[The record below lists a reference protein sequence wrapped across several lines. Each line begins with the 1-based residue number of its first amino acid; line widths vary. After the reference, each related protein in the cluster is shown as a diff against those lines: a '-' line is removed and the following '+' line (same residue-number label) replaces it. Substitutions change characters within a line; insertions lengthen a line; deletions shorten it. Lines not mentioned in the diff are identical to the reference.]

1 MPSGGEK
8 HEAKTKSSFR
18 IFCNLFIAFVG
29 AGILGLPFAFKEAGL
44 VEGCVI
50 MLAVGFISSK
60 AMILL
65 INCKEK
71 ILSSNDYHQL
81 SAKGSGSPTRL
92 PPEKRLASPF
102 KSLVKNVLIDKKQR
116 EEDVSSPLTSDDEK
130 SDESD
135 AIPPPLALYPKTI
148 MYGDV
153 GFYALGTLGKML
165 VEVALVIS
173 QAGFCCSYL
182 IYISETLSSLTPFS
196 RIQILLLAMP
206 LLMVMAL
213 IKDLHSMAVF
223 SFFAQFANLSA
234 FAVVFWFDFEHYGR
248 VKFEP
253 KSTSLS
259 SVPFFM
265 AVGIYCYEGAGMIL
279 SIEDSVAC
287 SHRAKFRR
295 LFVVTMVL
303 VTLLYVSFG
312 VAGFLSYG
320 LETSPIITT
329 NLPHGTGSS
338 VDFAIVVKLL
348 LCFALLFTYPVML
361 FPVVKL
367 VEANL
372 EERILV
378 LLLSLRLVRE
388 IESCMLS
395 RSLIR
400 VSVVLLT
407 NLVVVLIPNFAN
419 LMALVGASCCTLLA
433 FILPGIFHFQLFRN
447 SGIGRSQIW
456 FDVFLI
462 ILGIVGAS
470 LGTADALNRIRT
482 PLPTP
487 QPNSLDNFPA
497 SSSAESLA
505 SPSSP
510 AAVAAAAAV
519 ATSNAHISDTPAAT
533 DSFRSGLGVTSG
545 EGLTS
550 STATWILSLSR
561 SLTTNIPKV
570 IEDMFN
576 SKATN

>member
-1 MPSGGEK
+1 MSPSGEK
-8 HEAKTKSSFR
+8 DDTKTKSSFR

-71 ILSSNDYHQL
+71 ILSSDEFYNQ
-81 SAKGSGSPTRL
+81 SSKSGSPSRFS
-92 PPEKRLASPF
+92 PEKRSASPLKKV
-102 KSLVKNVLIDKKQR
+102 KSILVDNKKI
-116 EEDVSSPLTSDDEK
+116 EDAKQSLLPSDDE
-130 SDESD
+130 SDDSSS
-135 AIPPPLALYPKTI
+135 PRSTPLPKTI

-153 GFYALGTLGKML
+153 GYYALGTLGKML

-182 IYISETLSSLTPFS
+182 IYISETLSSLSIFS

-206 LLMVMAL
+206 LLMFMAL

-234 FAVVFWFDFEHYGR
+234 FAVVFWFDFEHYGK

-253 KSTSLS
+253 KSASLS

-279 SIEDSVAC
+279 SIEDSVAA
-287 SHRAKFRR
+287 SHRNKFRR
-295 LFVVTMVL
+295 LFVVTMIL

-312 VAGFLSYG
+312 VSGFLSYG

-372 EERILV
+372 EER
-378 LLLSLRLVRE
+378 LLTLLKSARLIRD
-388 IESCMLS
+388 IQSCMLS

-400 VSVVLLT
+400 ISVVLLT

-447 SGIGRSQIW
+447 SGIARSQIW

-487 QPNSLDNFPA
+487 QTNSLVDAVSSSSSSSSTHLSSSSHLSSSTA
-497 SSSAESLA
+497 SS
-505 SPSSP
+505 
-510 AAVAAAAAV
+510 
-519 ATSNAHISDTPAAT
+519 AT
-533 DSFRSGLGVTSG
+533 DSFPPPTDDAAA
-545 EGLTS
+545 
-550 STATWILSLSR
+550 STATLLTNLSS
-561 SLTTNIPKV
+561 SVANYIPEV
-570 IEDMFN
+570 IQEMF
-576 SKATN
+576 TP